1 MSILKEARCFV
12 LAQLRA
18 WDAPE
23 SDRRYRW
30 EHTLRVAAIGREI
43 AEREGLDAEAL
54 ELGCLL
60 HDVGYSVCQTQED
73 YVHHGPISARIA
85 EAFLKDMGYDPE
97 KTEAIR
103 YGIWTHTE
111 PEEDCLRPMT
121 AFEQSIADADDIDRF
136 DALRMGQTIAQLD
149 FMQQRPSKI
158 VETCEKMIG
167 RYTAYCEM
175 KRGTKTAEAL
185 WRDRL
190 EYQIG
195 YYQRVLAQMESGI

>member
-1 MSILKEARCFV
+1 MNILDEARRFV
-12 LAQLRA
+12 QAQLNSWER
-18 WDAPE
+18 PE
-23 SDRRYRW
+23 SDRCYRW

-60 HDVGYSVCQTQED
+60 HDVGYAVCRTEEE
-73 YVHHGPISARIA
+73 YIHHGPISARIA
-85 EAFLKDMGYDPE
+85 EEFLKEMGYDPE

-111 PEEDCLRPMT
+111 PEEDCPRPMT

-136 DALRMGQTIAQLD
+136 GALRMANTLD
-149 FMQQRPSKI
+149 QFDLMQQRPSKI
-158 VETCEKMIG
+158 VETCGKMID
-167 RYTAYCEM
+167 RYTAYCGIS
-175 KRGTKTAEAL
+175 RGTKTAQAL

-190 EYQIG
+190 EYQIS
-195 YYQRVLAQMESGI
+195 YYRRLLEQMKSGM